1 MREQT
6 ATSDRSWQ
14 IVAQKRRRAKTDDLL
29 VPPVDDRYRFISPT

>member
-29 VPPVDDRYRFISPT
+29 VLLLTTTIDLFR